1 MTSGEFKFALQVEGV
16 LNLIPQPE
24 YRQLMV
30 EGMMVITML
39 VEVDTYAK
47 LDLNQIIQ
55 IDKLV
60 HEANVL
66 YLKDQVRFFFFFTGL
81 YLKKKWQCL
90 IFSILCCVE
99 EYIYFILVI

>member
-66 YLKDQVRFFFFFTGL
+66 YLKDQVRFFFFL
-81 YLKKKWQCL
+81 LDC
-90 IFSILCCVE
+90 I
-99 EYIYFILVI
+99 

>member
-1 MTSGEFKFALQVEGV
+1 MTSGEFKFALQVERV

-30 EGMMVITML
+30 EGMMVVTML

-60 HEANVL
+60 NEANAL
-66 YLKDQVRFFFFFTGL
+66 YLKDQV
-81 YLKKKWQCL
+81 
-90 IFSILCCVE
+90 SIL
-99 EYIYFILVI
+99 ISTFFSSATLYFQNRKKVIMYNIFYSMFW